1 MTDKRNIVIKV
12 SYPVSGKAT
21 GDLLTSKMVTEWNV
35 KRISLAVGVLVLML
49 ASLIYVIN
57 NDTQKIGVDNATV
70 LIDAIEKQA
79 TPSDEVK
86 ETEIKNLEIPKQAV
100 AETNSLV
107 KPKKDP
113 NKTNKQTP
121 SNPVKEVIKKQLNE
135 KVIKEHEYSKA
146 NVQRASLTYAINNKE
161 PVAEIVKA
169 VDISHKNPVWLYYFT
184 ELKAMKGGKVYH
196 EWLRNGVI
204 VSRQALVISGDTWR
218 TSSRRLL
225 SDSDKG
231 NWTVRLVDKNGRLL
245 NEKSFKVE

>member
-12 SYPVSGKAT
+12 SYPIPGKAT
-21 GDLLTSKMVTEWNV
+21 GDLTSKMVTEWNI
-35 KRISLAVGVLVLML
+35 KRILLAVGLLVLIL
-49 ASLIYVIN
+49 ASLIYSIN
-57 NDTQKIGVDNATV
+57 NDTQKIDVDNATV
-70 LIDAIEKQA
+70 PVDAIEKQV

-86 ETEIKNLEIPKQAV
+86 EIEIKTLDIPKQAV
-100 AETNSLV
+100 AETNFLV

-113 NKTNKQTP
+113 NKINKQTAN
-121 SNPVKEVIKKQLNE
+121 NPVKEVIKKQPNE
-135 KVIKEHEYSKA
+135 QVIKEPGYSKA
-146 NVQRASLTYAINNKE
+146 NVQRALLTYAINNKE

-184 ELKAMKGGKVYH
+184 ELKAMKGSKVYH
-196 EWLRNGVI
+196 EWLKNGLI

-218 TSSRRLL
+218 TSSRTLL

-231 NWTVRLVDKNGRLL
+231 NWIVRLVDKNGRLL